1 MVKQTLVLCQTL
13 RSWGKNLKI
22 VLNLISSHLDKVE
35 GKHLTQN
42 HDFSISII
50 ISCLDLTKSS

>member
-1 MVKQTLVLCQTL
+1 MPFMSTSQVMGEKT
-13 RSWGKNLKI
+13 KI
-22 VLNLISSHLDKVE
+22 ALILISSHLDKME
-35 GKHLTQN
+35 GKNLTQN